1 MYMWRRNYPR
11 VRYQPVV
18 CIHGI
23 FYVVKDEIIVK
34 HGKWWEWVYP
44 SSMQP
49 HIRYDPRKLPVVYSP
64 VTQPKDQRWKSLDG
78 LPCTQVS
85 ESSPVPVTAGQSIS
99 LTNPFLRTL

>member
-1 MYMWRRNYPR
+1 MFLWRRNYPR

-49 HIRYDPRKLPVVYSP
+49 HIPYDPRKLPVVITKENEC
-64 VTQPKDQRWKSLDG
+64 TQPSRTQSVPSSLHG
-78 LPCTQVS
+78 ASASLLPDVS
-85 ESSPVPVTAGQSIS
+85 LV
-99 LTNPFLRTL
+99 

>member
-1 MYMWRRNYPR
+1 MYLWRRNYPR

-34 HGKWWEWVYP
+34 HGKWWEWIYP

-49 HIRYDPRKLPVVYSP
+49 HIRYDPRKLPVVITMEKEW
-64 VTQPKDQRWKSLDG
+64 TQASSKQVPSSLHASASL
-78 LPCTQVS
+78 LPDVS
-85 ESSPVPVTAGQSIS
+85 
-99 LTNPFLRTL
+99 L